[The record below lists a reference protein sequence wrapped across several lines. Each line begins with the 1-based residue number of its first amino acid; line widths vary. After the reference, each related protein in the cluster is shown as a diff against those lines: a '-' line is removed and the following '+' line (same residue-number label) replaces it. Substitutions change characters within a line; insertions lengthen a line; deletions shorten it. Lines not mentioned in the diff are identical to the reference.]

1 MLTSAHQSTLPRE
14 QLKGAK
20 LFTRRKK
27 YIRGSPI
34 TGRPYDPGNIQ
45 QKVIRKTGDSLGID
59 NLGWHTFRHT
69 YRSLLGAVGAPVGV
83 QQKLMRHA
91 QVSTTMN
98 TYGDTYMFAKRE
110 ANSKAVKMV
119 LFGVDSTPGMVAN
132 AS

>member
-1 MLTSAHQSTLPRE
+1 M
-14 QLKGAK
+14 
-20 LFTRRKK
+20 FTRRKK

-110 ANSKAVKMV
+110 ANSKAVKMLKGQESDGSV
-119 LFGVDSTPGMVAN
+119 QTNLVVFGFPDSPRAVAN